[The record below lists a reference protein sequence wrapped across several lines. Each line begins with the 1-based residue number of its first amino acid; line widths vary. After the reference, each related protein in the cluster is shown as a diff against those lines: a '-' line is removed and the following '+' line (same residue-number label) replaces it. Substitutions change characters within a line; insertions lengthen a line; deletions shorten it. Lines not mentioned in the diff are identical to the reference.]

1 MAKAR
6 KSTKA
11 PSSSTE
17 AKKKAKAARPKPT
30 TPTKLPRAV
39 ARVALDRATTRIKGL
54 QRDARANAW
63 KIGRELTQVS
73 ELELFRARGHDTFER
88 FVDEVLGLSRDGAYQ
103 LSRVAEAYAE
113 SMVVTFGVE
122 KLDRLLRYFA
132 ATPERDGP
140 EDAPTLEVRVPKEG
154 GGVTLKPFAS
164 TSLQELRAA
173 ISAETAA
180 AKPGA
185 DSPDVA
191 RTLDA
196 DAALEVQGA
205 LDDALDDA
213 LGRAAVGV
221 EVRVSAARGGPTV
234 SLRGVP
240 LERADEALAAVRKA
254 LKKALAEVWT
264 EA

>member
-6 KSTKA
+6 KAPKA
-11 PSSSTE
+11 PPPG
-17 AKKKAKAARPKPT
+17 KATRRVSPA
-30 TPTKLPRAV
+30 KLPRAV
-39 ARVALDRATTRIKGL
+39 AQVALDRATARIKGL
-54 QRDARANAW
+54 QRDVRANAW

-88 FVDEVLGLSRDGAYQ
+88 YVDEVLGLSRDGAYQ

-140 EDAPTLEVRVPKEG
+140 EDVPTLVVRVPKEG

-164 TSLQELRAA
+164 TSLLELRAA
-173 ISAETAA
+173 IGAETAA

-185 DSPDVA
+185 ETPDVA

-205 LDDALDDA
+205 LVDALDDA
-213 LGRAAVGV
+213 LGRAAEGV
-221 EVRVSAARGGPTV
+221 EVRVSGLRSGPTM
-234 SLRGVP
+234 SLKGVP
-240 LERADEALAAVRKA
+240 LEGADAALAALRKA
-254 LKKALAEVWT
+254 LKRSLAEVWT